1 MSLSLFFGK
10 LNKIPLYLFLFLI
23 PILFLPFTSNVSDF
37 PKQVLASILIL
48 LSLIGWLGK
57 GICAGKLIL
66 RGNKIFYLSLIL
78 IFLSLLLSSVFSI
91 LGGISFFGYLSDI
104 TDSFLT
110 ILLFLISTFLFINS
124 FETETEF
131 LPFLFFLLLSGAVAG
146 IFNLLQI
153 YKIFILPFDFAK
165 NSSFNT
171 IGTPNS
177 FAILGAVFLP
187 ISLIL
192 TFSSKGYLRTILG
205 LTSFIFFANV
215 VLTNFKTA
223 WMVLVVCILVLFI
236 FGFGK
241 EKKIKVSF
249 ALLLMIGLIFSFFF
263 YFFPLSLPGF
273 PNLSPEVSLSFN
285 SEILILKGVFGE
297 GIKNLILGTG
307 PGTFIFDYSKYR
319 SPLLNQT
326 IFWGTRFANGNS
338 SFFDW
343 LLTKGVLG
351 GASLIFFYLL
361 ITYSVFK
368 HFSKNKDKNLIEIK
382 LGLSSG
388 ILGLICA
395 SFFYSFNFTLYFVF
409 WFLASVLFF
418 SFSSKTT
425 EIKIDSSSRT
435 ILTNGILMLF
445 IIFTLGLNFFQGQ
458 KYFAEVKYLKGIEAF
473 RAGDVE
479 KAINLLQQAT
489 GLNPSLDIYWRDLSQ
504 LFLAKT
510 NLISQNLNLPSE
522 EKRRLT
528 NLAIVEG
535 AQAIN
540 QATNILP
547 IDVANWNVRG
557 FFYRNLVGVEGA
569 GDISLAS
576 YQKAIELEP
585 TSPFA
590 YGEKGRIHILM
601 AQDFSQKGKTD
612 KALESLGLAF
622 ESLKTAINLKPDYA
636 PAHYLL
642 AVVYDQQGKVEE
654 AISKLEE
661 TQIITPQD
669 SGVAFQLGLLYWR
682 KDKIKE
688 ARQQFEKAVILNPN
702 YSNAGYMLGLVYDK
716 DGEKEKAKKEFE
728 KLITLNP
735 QNEQL
740 RKILENLE
748 KGLPALQGVISS
760 QPPISEFPS
769 EIQKSQP

>member
-1 MSLSLFFGK
+1 MGLTLFFDK
-10 LNKIPLYLFLFLI
+10 LNKIPLYLFLFLT
-23 PILFLPFTSNVSDF
+23 PIFFLPFGSNVLDL
-37 PKQVLASILIL
+37 PKQILASILIP

-66 RGNKIFYLSLIL
+66 RGNKIFYLSLVL
-78 IFLSLLLSSVFSI
+78 IFLSLLFSSVFSI
-91 LGGISFFGYLSDI
+91 LGEISVFGYPSDI

-110 ILLFLISTFLFINS
+110 FFLFLILTLLFVNS
-124 FETETEF
+124 FQTEAEF

-153 YKIFILPFDFAK
+153 YKIFVLPFDFAQ
-165 NSSFNT
+165 NPSFNT

-177 FAILGAVFLP
+177 FALLGAVFLP

-192 TFSSKGYLRTILG
+192 TFSSKSYLRIILG
-205 LTSFIFFANV
+205 IISFIFFSNV

-223 WMVLVVCILVLFI
+223 WVALIVCILVLFI
-236 FGFGK
+236 FGFSK
-241 EKKIKVSF
+241 ERKIKVSF
-249 ALLLMIGLIFSFFF
+249 ALLLMIGLIFSLFF
-263 YFFPLSLPGF
+263 YFFPVSLPGF
-273 PNLSPEVSLSFN
+273 PNLSPEVFLSFN
-285 SEILILKGVFGE
+285 SEIFILKGVLGE

-307 PGTFIFDYSKYR
+307 PGTFIFDYSKYH

-326 IFWGTRFANGNS
+326 LFWGTRFANGNS

-343 LLTKGVLG
+343 FLTKGVLG
-351 GASLIFFYLL
+351 GASLLFFYLL
-361 ITYSVFK
+361 IIYSAGRQL
-368 HFSKNKDKNLIEIK
+368 SKNQAKNFIEIK
-382 LGLSSG
+382 LGLSAG
-388 ILGLICA
+388 VLGLICA
-395 SFFYSFNFTLYFVF
+395 SFFYSFNFTLYFAF
-409 WFLASVLFF
+409 WFLAGALFF
-418 SFSSKTT
+418 FFSSKTT
-425 EIKIDSSSRT
+425 EINLGSSLRT
-435 ILTNGILMLF
+435 ILTNGILML
-445 IIFTLGLNFFQGQ
+445 IIVFTLGLNFFQGQ
-458 KYFAEVKYLKGIEAF
+458 KYFAEAKYLKGTEAF

-479 KAINLLQQAT
+479 KSVNYLQQAT
-489 GLNPSLDIYWRDLSQ
+489 KLNPSVDIYWRDLSQ

-510 NLISQNLNLPSE
+510 NLISQNPNLPSE

-528 NLAIVEG
+528 NLAIING
-535 AQAIN
+535 AEAIN
-540 QATNILP
+540 QAINILP
-547 IDVANWNVRG
+547 INVANWNVRG
-557 FFYRNLVGVEGA
+557 FFYRSLIGVEGA
-569 GDISLAS
+569 GDLSLAS
-576 YQKAIELEP
+576 YQKAIDLEP

-601 AQDFSQKGKTD
+601 AQDFSRKGKED
-612 KALESLGLAF
+612 LAKENLNLALESLKA
-622 ESLKTAINLKPDYA
+622 AINLKPDYA

-642 AVVYDQQGKVEE
+642 AVAYDQQGKVEE

-661 TQIITPQD
+661 TQIISPQD

-682 KDKIKE
+682 KEKIKE

-702 YSNAGYMLGLVYDK
+702 YSNAGYMLGLAYDK

-748 KGLPALQGVISS
+748 KGLPALEGVIFS
-760 QPPISEFPS
+760 QPPFSEVPP

>member
-1 MSLSLFFGK
+1 MSLTLFFDK

-23 PILFLPFTSNVSDF
+23 PIFFLPFGSDVLDF
-37 PKQVLASILIL
+37 PKQILASILIP

-66 RGNKIFYLSLIL
+66 RGHKIFYFSLIL

-91 LGGISFFGYLSDI
+91 LGDISFFGYLSDI

-110 ILLFLISTFLFINS
+110 FLLFLILTFLFINS
-124 FETETEF
+124 FQTEAEF
-131 LPFLFFLLLSGAVAG
+131 PPFLFFLLLSGAVAG

-153 YKIFILPFDFAK
+153 YKIFVLPFDFAK
-165 NSSFNT
+165 NYSFNT

-192 TFSSKGYLRTILG
+192 AFSSKGYLRIILG

-223 WMVLVVCILVLFI
+223 WVALMICILVLFV

-249 ALLLMIGLIFSFFF
+249 ALLLMTGLIFSLFF

-273 PNLSPEVSLSFN
+273 PVLSPEVFLSSH
-285 SEILILKGVFGE
+285 SEIVILKGVFGE

-307 PGTFIFDYSKYR
+307 PGTFIFDYSKYH

-326 IFWGTRFANGNS
+326 LFWGTRFANGNS

-343 LLTKGVLG
+343 LSTKGVFG
-351 GASLIFFYLL
+351 GASLLFFYLL
-361 ITYSVFK
+361 IIYSVLK
-368 HFSKNKDKNLIEIK
+368 ELSKNKAQNFIGIK

-395 SFFYSFNFTLYFVF
+395 SFFYSFNFTLYFAF
-409 WFLASVLFF
+409 WFLASLLLFF
-418 SFSSKTT
+418 FSSKAT
-425 EIKIDSSSRT
+425 EINLGSRSRT
-435 ILTNGILMLF
+435 ILANGILMLI

-458 KYFAEVKYLKGIEAF
+458 KYLAEMKYLKGIEAF

-479 KAINLLQQAT
+479 KAINYLQQAT

-504 LFLAKT
+504 LFLTKT
-510 NLISQNLNLPSE
+510 NLISQNANLPSE

-528 NLAIVEG
+528 NSAIVNG
-535 AQAIN
+535 AEAIN
-540 QATNILP
+540 QAINILP
-547 IDVANWNVRG
+547 VNVANWNVRG

-569 GDISLAS
+569 GDLSLAS
-576 YQKAIELEP
+576 YQKAIDLEP

-590 YGEKGRIHILM
+590 YGEKGRVHILM
-601 AQDFSQKGKTD
+601 AQDFSQKGKED
-612 KALESLGLAF
+612 LAKENLDLAL
-622 ESLKTAINLKPDYA
+622 ESLKTAVNLKPDYA

-642 AVVYDQQGKVEE
+642 AVVYDQQGKMEE

-682 KDKIKE
+682 KEKTKE
-688 ARQQFEKAVILNPN
+688 ARQQFEKAVILNAD
-702 YSNAGYMLGLVYDK
+702 YSNARYMLGLAYDK

-740 RKILENLE
+740 RKILENIE
-748 KGLPALQGVISS
+748 KGLPALEGVISS
-760 QPPISEFPS
+760 QPPLPELPF
-769 EIQKSQP
+769 EIQESQP